1 MKQRRDAFRE
11 HVGQTFIIG
20 FDGTE
25 VSAQLRSLLVKLQP
39 AGVILFARNI
49 ISARQ
54 THTLLKDCQACVSTP
69 LFTCVDMEGGKVDR
83 FRALNGGTPSAAD
96 VFATG
101 DRKLFRRHGGVIGKF
116 CRALGFNTDFA
127 PVLDLAFEASRG
139 VMTSR
144 AVSENPREVAVY
156 GDEFLSGLQEAGVLG
171 CGKHFPGLGEG
182 NLDSHH
188 QLPVI
193 DKSLANLWNEDILPY
208 RMLRRRMPFVLV
220 SHAGYPAVTHGN
232 TPATLSRKWITD
244 ILRKRLGYT
253 GMVVS
258 DDLEMGAILKT
269 VSIEQ
274 ATVQHIRAGGDLCL
288 ICHTEDSIDSAYEAV
303 FKEAERDRRFALQ
316 VANAGSRVRR
326 LKNKSLKSVAWKS
339 PPAPSASKLDRL
351 SRQLWD
357 FTERVRLRN
366 FAREQEQA

>member
-1 MKQRRDAFRE
+1 
-11 HVGQTFIIG
+11 
-20 FDGTE
+20 
-25 VSAQLRSLLVKLQP
+25 
-39 AGVILFARNI
+39 
-49 ISARQ
+49 
-54 THTLLKDCQACVSTP
+54 
-69 LFTCVDMEGGKVDR
+69 
-83 FRALNGGTPSAAD
+83 
-96 VFATG
+96 
-101 DRKLFRRHGGVIGKF
+101 
-116 CRALGFNTDFA
+116 
-127 PVLDLAFEASRG
+127 
-139 VMTSR
+139 
-144 AVSENPREVAVY
+144 
-156 GDEFLSGLQEAGVLG
+156 
-171 CGKHFPGLGEG
+171 
-182 NLDSHH
+182 
-188 QLPVI
+188 
-193 DKSLANLWNEDILPY
+193 
-208 RMLRRRMPFVLV
+208 MPFVLV

-288 ICHTEDSIDSAYEAV
+288 ICHTEESIVSAYEAV
-303 FKEAERDRRFALQ
+303 LKEAERDRRFALQ
-316 VANAGSRVRR
+316 VANAGRRVGR
-326 LKNKSLKSVAWKS
+326 LKNKSLKSIAWKF